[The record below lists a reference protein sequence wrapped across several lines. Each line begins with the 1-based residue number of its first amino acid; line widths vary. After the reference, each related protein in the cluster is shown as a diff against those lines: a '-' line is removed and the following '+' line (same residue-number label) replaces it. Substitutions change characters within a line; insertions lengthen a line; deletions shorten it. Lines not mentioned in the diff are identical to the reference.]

1 MIKPAAA
8 LISRW
13 TGPQAA
19 LTETSMKSCLG
30 LIGAILLSVIVVGG
44 GGLLWYLSET
54 TEFSRKAQPVAAA
67 APALTPKPLPARPPA
82 KR

>member
-1 MIKPAAA
+1 MIKPPVA
-8 LISRW
+8 LFSRW
-13 TGPQAA
+13 TGRQAA
-19 LTETSMKSCLG
+19 LTEAFMKSCLG
-30 LIGAILLSVIVVGG
+30 LIGAILLSIIVVGG

-67 APALTPKPLPARPPA
+67 RALTPKPLPARSPA